1 MAESKQQSVLII
13 NGPNLDLLGKREPGI
28 YGSETLKSICDHLKD
43 VGDSLGIRTEF
54 FQSNSEGALV
64 DRIHEAMGNAGFII
78 INAGAYTHTSVA
90 IRDALLGVS
99 VPFFEVHISNVH
111 AREEFRHHSYL
122 SDKAAGVICGFGSFG
137 YAVTLLHFVGV
148 ATSAPSGAPPCCSL
162 TERNK
167 FLHGA
172 QERPKF

>member
-13 NGPNLDLLGKREPGI
+13 NGPNLDLLGKREHGI
-28 YGSETLKSICDHLKD
+28 YGYETLKSICDHLKD

-78 INAGAYTHTSVA
+78 INAGADTHTSVP

-137 YAVTLLHFVGV
+137 YECALRRAAMLLSDG
-148 ATSAPSGAPPCCSL
+148 
-162 TERNK
+162 K
-167 FLHGA
+167 
-172 QERPKF
+172 K

>member
-99 VPFFEVHISNVH
+99 VPFLRCTSRTCTPVRSSGTIPIFPTRPRAS
-111 AREEFRHHSYL
+111 S
-122 SDKAAGVICGFGSFG
+122 AAS
-137 YAVTLLHFVGV
+137 AAS

>member
-78 INAGAYTHTSVA
+78 INA
-90 IRDALLGVS
+90 
-99 VPFFEVHISNVH
+99 
-111 AREEFRHHSYL
+111 
-122 SDKAAGVICGFGSFG
+122 
-137 YAVTLLHFVGV
+137 
-148 ATSAPSGAPPCCSL
+148 
-162 TERNK
+162 
-167 FLHGA
+167 
-172 QERPKF
+172 